1 MRKHSTWLIP
11 LLGIV
16 AAYFIADIISS
27 AVLASD
33 TEDPLRSLLMLCI
46 VLTWFILSIILMVR
60 SLRNAHRVFRA
71 HRRST
76 GHFTKAEQAEADLRK
91 MYADRWSAAR
101 AMTARLAQGQLPP
114 PLEIWGIVLEPGEN
128 VRLNI
133 SADYARFYGLNG
145 QYVHTY
151 GFFWGHPAFVLGG
164 LGVNAIT
171 NNSRRRAAEAASRQ
185 CWREIQHTQMF
196 LTERRIICQ
205 ANGRWLSFYY
215 SAVSACYPE
224 PQNNSLVLEFPSAEP
239 LLIGG
244 PEAPLASAYLV
255 WALYG
260 ERGMT
265 GHPALAPLRG

>member
-1 MRKHSTWLIP
+1 MRKHLPWLIP
-11 LLGIV
+11 LLGV
-16 AAYFIADIISS
+16 AAAYFLADVISLAVLSS
-27 AVLASD
+27 A
-33 TEDPLRSLLMLCI
+33 TEDPLRPLLLLCI
-46 VLTWFILSIILMVR
+46 VLAWFILSIILVVR
-60 SLRNAHRVFRA
+60 SVRNAHRVFRA

-76 GHFTKAEQAEADLRK
+76 GHPTKAEQAETDLQR

-101 AMTARLAQGQLPP
+101 NMTARLAQGHLPP
-114 PLEIWGIVLEPGEN
+114 PLEVWGIVLEPGES

-133 SADYARFYGLNG
+133 AADYARFYGLNG
-145 QYVHTY
+145 HYVHTS

-164 LGVNAIT
+164 LAINSLANT
-171 NNSRRRAAEAASRQ
+171 SRRRAAESAAQQR
-185 CWREIQHTQMF
+185 WREIQHTQMF

-224 PQNNSLVLEFPSAEP
+224 PENNSLVLEFPSVEP

-260 ERGMT
+260 ERGIA